1 MGLEDIKRKF
11 FGSEELTVEY
21 SEAPEIYRERKL
33 REIEIA
39 ESRAETLK
47 ERTQELLEELKKDLG
62 EMREYTDDEGL
73 KVVDDVAEDFAQS
86 QKLTVE
92 EAEFS
97 DNIDQHLK
105 DLEDFVSEFN
115 DVSEKQGQVMRRIN
129 NRTELLSVLEN
140 INDHVTSIQD
150 FLSTRYTAVKQYRRV
165 AELEEEISG
174 IEADIKDKEMEKD
187 SISTEEQEEKKEDIE
202 TEIKELKDSDEW
214 HNLQNKKQRVEE
226 LKDEKQEI
234 RNKISKNIS
243 TMRRGLKKLI
253 YQVQND
259 EIDFEAEVSK
269 LDKVSE
275 GEYAEAGNIQEE
287 LEEARKR
294 IKQEELLEPRQIQ
307 NFVDAS
313 RELSDFEEM
322 ISERDRLKEEIEAL
336 EKEIKDIEVKE
347 KVEGLERDLRDA
359 KDKIQRKEEK
369 KTTLEEEITRLKE
382 RKEEKIR
389 ELEDQMNEGLDAEV
403 NLEEL

>member
-33 REIEIA
+33 REIEAA